1 EALLGVVGSDSTSV
15 PVGRRRRRAGRGRPR
30 LGEESGRVGEALL
43 ELLHHPLDWVRRVP
57 APWPTSLAG
66 GTRAAQVRTS
76 PVPGAGWS
84 A

>member
-43 ELLHHPLDWVRRVP
+43 ELLHHSPV
-57 APWPTSLAG
+57 LAG
-66 GTRAAQVRTS
+66 TA
-76 PVPGAGWS
+76 S
-84 A
+84 AVV